1 MTEKKTSK
9 KARHPYAVSIGQT
22 FALMGNQTAT
32 HISDPEDGRIFS
44 VVLIWETQGEGSP
57 IAVPYKIQISA
68 GKLGPMDSA
77 EIDRRL
83 GRARTKVDY
92 PITSTL
98 MRRIPYEKIIDASR
112 AALIENNSFHTA
124 QNIPLIHPI
133 GREDLEKRVKQGRPF
148 YRPDDFY
155 QDIAQWYLE
164 AKAHGGSVARK
175 PALYIEKF
183 VKSEVKHLA
192 QHHRATQIRK
202 WVAEARK
209 RGYLE
214 SIERK

>member
-1 MTEKKTSK
+1 MTQKKTSK

-22 FALMGNQTAT
+22 FAVMGNQTAT
-32 HISDPEDGRIFS
+32 HISDPENGRIFS
-44 VVLIWETQGEGSP
+44 VVLIWETQGEGSSV
-57 IAVPYKIQISA
+57 AAPYKIQISA
-68 GKLGPMDSA
+68 GKLEPMNTA
-77 EIDRRL
+77 EVDRRL
-83 GRARTKVDY
+83 GNSTTKVDY

-98 MRRIPYEKIIDASR
+98 MRRIPYEKIIDTSR

-124 QNIPLIHPI
+124 QNIPLIHPLE
-133 GREDLEKRVKQGRPF
+133 REVLEKRVKQGRPF
-148 YRPDDFY
+148 YRSDGFY
-155 QDIAQWYLE
+155 QEIAQWYLE
-164 AKAHGGSVARK
+164 AKAHGGSIARK

-183 VKSEVKHLA
+183 VKNEVKHLA
-192 QHHRATQIRK
+192 QQHRATQIRK

>member
-1 MTEKKTSK
+1 MTEKKTTK

-22 FALMGNQTAT
+22 FAVMGNQTAT
-32 HISDPEDGRIFS
+32 HISDPENGRIFS
-44 VVLIWETQGEGSP
+44 VILIWETQGEGSSV
-57 IAVPYKIQISA
+57 AAPYKIQISA
-68 GKLGPMDSA
+68 GKLEPMNTA
-77 EIDRRL
+77 EVDRRL
-83 GRARTKVDY
+83 GNPTTKVDY

-112 AALIENNSFHTA
+112 AALIENNSFHAA
-124 QNIPLIHPI
+124 QNIPVVHPL
-133 GREDLEKRVKQGRPF
+133 GQEVLRKKVKQGRPF
-148 YRPDDFY
+148 YRSDDFY

-164 AKAHGGSVARK
+164 AKAQGGSIARK